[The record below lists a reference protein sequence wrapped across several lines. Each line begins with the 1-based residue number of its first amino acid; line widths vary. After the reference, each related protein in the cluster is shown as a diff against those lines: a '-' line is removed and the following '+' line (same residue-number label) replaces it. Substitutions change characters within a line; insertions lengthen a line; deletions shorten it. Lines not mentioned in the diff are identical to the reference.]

1 MCVGGVQQCADYF
14 IRDGGTDP
22 LPAVSKAEG
31 VQNYFILSILARQH
45 TGTVFVFLFSPARLT
60 STQGEEQLVS
70 LAWSSFFAFE
80 E

>member
-1 MCVGGVQQCADYF
+1 MCGGVQQCADYF

-31 VQNYFILSILARQH
+31 VQNYFISSVLARQH
-45 TGTVFVFLFSPARLT
+45 TGPGFVFLFSPARLT